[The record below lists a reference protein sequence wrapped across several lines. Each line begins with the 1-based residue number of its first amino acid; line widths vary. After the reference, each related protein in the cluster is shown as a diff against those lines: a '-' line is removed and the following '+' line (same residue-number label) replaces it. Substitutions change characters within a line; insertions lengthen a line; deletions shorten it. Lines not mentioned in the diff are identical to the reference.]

1 VSAHGYSN
9 VVFHLS
15 QAPIKDDE
23 WQNCSH
29 ELKANESEENCRVGD
44 EKRGLIIV
52 LLHRDGIVQDL
63 GVDLSR
69 AHK

>member
-1 VSAHGYSN
+1 
-9 VVFHLS
+9 
-15 QAPIKDDE
+15 
-23 WQNCSH
+23 
-29 ELKANESEENCRVGD
+29 LKANESEENCRVGD